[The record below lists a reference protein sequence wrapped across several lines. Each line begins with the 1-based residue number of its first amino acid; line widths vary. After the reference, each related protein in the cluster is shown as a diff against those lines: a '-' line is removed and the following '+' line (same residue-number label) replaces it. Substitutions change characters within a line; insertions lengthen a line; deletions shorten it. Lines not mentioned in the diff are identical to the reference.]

1 MPRRYHP
8 VAFAWLAEEMR
19 LTHLSLTNFRNFTR
33 LDLDVPGG
41 TIMLVGNNAQGKT
54 SLLEAIYFL
63 ATLSSFHASSDKQLI
78 NFIEARQSLAVG
90 RIVAEYV
97 RGAES
102 HRMEVRIIQ
111 EPNGQNGSTHL
122 RKEVLL
128 DGVKHKTG
136 EAIGQFNA
144 VLFLPQMMAVIE
156 GGPEERRRY
165 LNLALSQVIA
175 HYSAAL
181 AEYNKALLQRNA
193 LLKQLFDRN
202 GDPSQ
207 LDYWDDQLATFG
219 AQLIH
224 SRIRAVQELEKLAG
238 RTHRE
243 LTQANEV
250 LRLSYQPAYDPLPQ
264 APGQLSLPLEAAVDR
279 VGFSQEHI
287 RAGFLEN
294 LQKLRAEEIARGV
307 TTIGPHRDELR
318 FLANGIDLGTYGSR
332 GQARSAIL
340 ALKIAE
346 VAWMHS
352 KSGHWP
358 VLLLD
363 EVLAELDTQRR
374 FDLLERFTQSEQVL
388 LSTTDLDLFTPAF
401 VQKATIWRVAEG
413 RVENDTPKS

>member
-1 MPRRYHP
+1 MPRRYP
-8 VAFAWLAEEMR
+8 SVAFAWLAEEMR

-33 LDLDVPGG
+33 LDLDIPAG
-41 TIMLVGNNAQGKT
+41 TVMLVGDNAQGKT

-63 ATLSSFHASSDKQLI
+63 ATLTSFHASSDKQLI
-78 NFIEARQSLAVG
+78 NFIEARRSLAVA
-90 RIVAEYV
+90 RIVADFN
-97 RGAES
+97 RGLES
-102 HRMEVRIIQ
+102 HRLEVRIIQ
-111 EPNGQNGSTHL
+111 EPDGQNGNHHL
-122 RKEVLL
+122 RKEILV
-128 DGVKHKTG
+128 DGVKRKAG

-144 VLFLPQMMAVIE
+144 VLFLPQMMGVIE
-156 GGPEERRRY
+156 AGPEERRRY
-165 LNLALSQVIA
+165 LNLALSQVIS
-175 HYSAAL
+175 HYQTVL

-193 LLKQLFDRN
+193 LLKQLFERR
-202 GDPSQ
+202 GDTSQ
-207 LDYWDDQLATFG
+207 LDYWDDQIATFG

-224 SRIRAVQELEKLAG
+224 ARIRAIQELEKLAA

-243 LTQANEV
+243 LTHANEV

-264 APGQLSLPLEAAVDR
+264 TPGQFALPLEAAVDR
-279 VGFSQEHI
+279 AGFTQEQI
-287 RAGFLEN
+287 RKGFLES
-294 LQKLRAEEIARGV
+294 LQKLHLEEIGRGV

-318 FLANGIDLGTYGSR
+318 FLANGIDLGIYGSR

-374 FDLLERFTQSEQVL
+374 FDLLERLNQSEQVL
-388 LSTTDLDLFTPAF
+388 LSTTDLDLFASEF
-401 VQKATIWRVAEG
+401 VKKAAIWRVADG
-413 RVENDTPKS
+413 RVEKQASG

>member
-1 MPRRYHP
+1 

-33 LDLDVPGG
+33 LDLDVPIG
-41 TIMLVGNNAQGKT
+41 TVMLVGDNAQGKT
-54 SLLEAIYFL
+54 SLLEAIYLL
-63 ATLSSFHASSDKQLI
+63 ATLTSFHASSDKQLI
-78 NFIEARQSLAVG
+78 NFIEARQPLAVG
-90 RIVAEYV
+90 RVVADFI
-97 RGAES
+97 RGIES
-102 HRMEVRIIQ
+102 HRLEIRIIQ
-111 EPNGQNGSTHL
+111 EPNGQNGNTHL

-128 DGVKHKTG
+128 DGVKRKLG

-144 VLFLPQMMAVIE
+144 VLFLPQMMGVIE

-165 LNLALSQVIA
+165 LNLALAQVLS
-175 HYSAAL
+175 HYQSAL

-193 LLKQLFDRN
+193 LLKQLFERR
-202 GDPSQ
+202 GDTSQ
-207 LDYWDDQLATFG
+207 LDYWDDQIATFG

-224 SRIRAVQELEKLAG
+224 ARIRAIQELEKLAA

-243 LTQANEV
+243 LTHANEV
-250 LRLSYQPAYDPLPQ
+250 LRFSYQPAYDPLPK
-264 APGQLSLPLEAAVDR
+264 APGQFALPLDAAID
-279 VGFSQEHI
+279 
-287 RAGFLEN
+287 RAGFALEQIRKGF
-294 LQKLRAEEIARGV
+294 LDRLRELRSEEITRGV

-318 FLANGIDLGTYGSR
+318 FLANGIDLGTFGSR

-358 VLLLD
+358 ILLLD

-374 FDLLERFTQSEQVL
+374 LDLLDRLNQSEQVL
-388 LSTTDLDLFTPAF
+388 LSTTDLDLFAPEF
-401 VQKATIWRVAEG
+401 VQKATIWRVASG
-413 RVENDTPKS
+413 RVEKEVSRKL